1 MGKVVGIDLGTTNSC
16 VAILEN
22 GVPVVLPNAEGA
34 RTTPSIVAWT
44 AAGER
49 LVGQVSKRQAL
60 QNPENTV
67 VSIKR
72 VMGRSIESE
81 EAQKQSSRVAYR
93 IVAGPNGDAWAEV
106 QGRQMSPPEVSAA
119 VLEHMKTIAE
129 AYLREEVTEAV
140 ITVPA
145 YFDDAQRQATKDAG
159 RIAGLDV
166 KRIINEPTAA
176 ALAYGLDRNTRRAHR
191 RVRPRRRHLRHLH
204 PGDHP
209 GRLPRGEHQRRHLP
223 RRRRLRPAH
232 HRPARR
238 GV

>member
-22 GVPVVLPNAEGA
+22 GAPVVLPNAEGA

-106 QGRQMSPPEVSAA
+106 QGKRQMSPPEVSAA

-159 RIAGLDV
+159 RIAGP
-166 KRIINEPTAA
+166 RREAHHQRA
-176 ALAYGLDRNTRRAHR
+176 DRRGARLRPRPRGRRAHR
-191 RVRPRRRHLRHLH
+191 RVRPRRRHLRHLD
-204 PGDHP
+204 PGD
-209 GRLPRGEHQRRHLP
+209 PR
-223 RRRRLRPAH
+223 ASS
-232 HRPARR
+232 AW
-238 GV
+238 